1 MKCMFMSVLSSRRV
15 VADWLELSEHTSSSI
30 SIFRVPT
37 LQFLAN
43 VSPTSL
49 TGQAP
54 EEVLPPLDD

>member
-1 MKCMFMSVLSSRRV
+1 MSVLSSRRV
-15 VADWLELSEHTSSSI
+15 GADGLELSEHTSSSI

-37 LQFLAN
+37 LQFLTN

-49 TGQAP
+49 TGQDP